1 MVLWELFTKEEHKK
15 IERKFYSLKEKD
27 IEKLVKKVS
36 AHSWKISNDGGDDRL
51 TKFRIMTYLAD
62 KE

>member
-1 MVLWELFTKEEHKK
+1 MELFTKEEHKK